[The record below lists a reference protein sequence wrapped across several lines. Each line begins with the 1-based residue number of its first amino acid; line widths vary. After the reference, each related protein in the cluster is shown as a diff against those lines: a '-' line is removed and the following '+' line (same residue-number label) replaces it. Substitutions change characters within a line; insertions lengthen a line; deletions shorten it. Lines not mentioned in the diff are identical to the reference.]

1 MKKKERIRKFFM
13 SLIHSVINAPK
24 KISEWIGLGVR
35 APIYMDFQATT
46 PTDPRVVDAM
56 LPYFK
61 ERFGN
66 PHSRTHSYG
75 WNAEKA
81 VESARSKIASLV
93 HADPKEIIFTSGA
106 TESNNIAIKGIARF
120 LKQDMNDKPHIIT
133 TQIEHKSVLD
143 TCRDLEE
150 EGFDVTYLPVNKHGL
165 VSVDDLKKAITPQTV
180 LASIMA
186 VNNEIGTI
194 APLKEIGQVC
204 KENNV
209 FFHTDA
215 AQAVGKIPINVKD
228 MNISLM
234 SISGHKIY
242 GPMGIGALYVTRDRP
257 RPRIQPIF
265 SGGGQER
272 GMRSGTLPTPLIVG
286 LGKACEIAEKE
297 MEKDTKKIQTL
308 SNQLLQGI
316 MKEIPDIK
324 RNGGVHVYPGCVNIS
339 FPYVE
344 GESLIMAL
352 PSLAISSGSAC
363 TSASLEPSYV
373 LKSLGVNDDL
383 AHSSLRFGIGRF
395 TTKSDIKK
403 VIKEV
408 VQKVKKLRELSPL
421 FEMAQEGID
430 LSTINWNAH

>member
-1 MKKKERIRKFFM
+1 M
-13 SLIHSVINAPK
+13 SLIHSLIRAPR
-24 KISEWIGLGVR
+24 KISEWIGLG
-35 APIYMDFQATT
+35 ASTPIYMDFQATT
-46 PTDPRVVDAM
+46 PTDPRVVSAM
-56 LPYFK
+56 IPYFK
-61 ERFGN
+61 EKFGN
-66 PHSRTHSYG
+66 SHSRTHQFG
-75 WNAEKA
+75 WNAERA
-81 VESARSKIASLV
+81 VEDAREKVASII
-93 HADPKEIIFTSGA
+93 HADAKEIIFTSGA

-120 LKQDMNDKPHIIT
+120 LKQDMSEKPHIIT
-133 TQIEHKSVLD
+133 TKIEHKSVLE

-150 EGFDVTYLPVNKHGL
+150 EGFDVTYLSVNKNGL
-165 VSVDDLKKAITPQTV
+165 INIEDLKAAIRPQTV
-180 LASIMA
+180 LASIIA

-194 APLKEIGQVC
+194 SPLKEIGKIC

-215 AQAVGKIPINVKD
+215 AQAVGKIPIDVKD

-257 RPRIQPIF
+257 RPRIQPLF

-272 GMRSGTLPTPLIVG
+272 GMRSGTLPTALVAG
-286 LGKACEIAEKE
+286 LGKACEIAQRD
-297 MEKDTKKIQTL
+297 MEKDNKKIKEL
-308 SNQLLQGI
+308 SQQLIKGLI
-316 MKEIPDIK
+316 KEIPDIK
-324 RNGGVHVYPGCVNIS
+324 RNGDVSGYPGCINIS

-352 PSLAISSGSAC
+352 PNIAISSGSAC

-373 LKSLGVNDDL
+373 LKSLGVEDDL

-395 TTKSDIKK
+395 TTKSDIKS

-408 VQKVKKLRELSPL
+408 VKKVKKLRELSPL

-430 LSTINWNAH
+430 LNTINWNAH

>member
-1 MKKKERIRKFFM
+1 M
-13 SLIHSVINAPK
+13 SLIQSIGAVPK
-24 KISEWIGLGVR
+24 KISGWLGMGVKG
-35 APIYMDFQATT
+35 PIYMDLQATT
-46 PTDPRVVDAM
+46 PMDPKVLQTM

-61 ERFGN
+61 EKFGN
-66 PHSRTHSYG
+66 PHSKTHEFG
-75 WNAEKA
+75 WNAENA
-81 VESARSKIASLV
+81 VENARKSVAELIN
-93 HADPKEIIFTSGA
+93 ADPKEVIFTSGA
-106 TESNNIAIKGIARF
+106 TESNNIAIKGIARY
-120 LKQDMNDKPHIIT
+120 LKQDMSNKPHIIT
-133 TQIEHKSVLD
+133 SQVEHKSVID

-150 EGFDVTYLPVNKHGL
+150 EGFDVTYLPVNKNG
-165 VSVDDLKKAITPQTV
+165 SICVDDLKKAIRPETI
-180 LASIMA
+180 LATIIA

-194 APLKEIGQVC
+194 SPLKEIGKIC

-215 AQAVGKIPINVKD
+215 AQAAGKIPIDVKE
-228 MNISLM
+228 MNISLL

-257 RPRIQPIF
+257 RPRIQPLF

-272 GMRSGTLPTPLIVG
+272 GMRSGTLPTPLIAG
-286 LGKACEIAEKE
+286 LGKACEISNER
-297 MEKDTKKIQTL
+297 MEKDTEHIRKL
-308 SNQLLQGI
+308 SKYLIDGLK
-316 MKEIPDIK
+316 KEIPDIK
-324 RNGGVHVYPGCVNIS
+324 LNGGGNVYPGCINIS

-352 PSLAISSGSAC
+352 PNIAVSSGSAC

-373 LKSLGVNDDL
+373 LKALGVEEDL

-395 TTKSDIKK
+395 TTKSQIKS
-403 VIKEV
+403 VIKQV
-408 VQKVKKLRELSPL
+408 VKKVKKLRELSPL

>member
-1 MKKKERIRKFFM
+1 M
-13 SLIHSVINAPK
+13 SLIHSLIRAPR
-24 KISEWIGLGVR
+24 KISEWIGLG
-35 APIYMDFQATT
+35 ASTPIYMDFQATT
-46 PTDPRVVDAM
+46 PTDPRVVSAM
-56 LPYFK
+56 VPYFK
-61 ERFGN
+61 EKFGN
-66 PHSRTHSYG
+66 SHSRTHQFG
-75 WNAEKA
+75 WNAERA
-81 VESARSKIASLV
+81 VEDAREKVASII
-93 HADPKEIIFTSGA
+93 HADAKEIIFTSGA

-120 LKQDMNDKPHIIT
+120 LKQDMSEKPHIIT
-133 TQIEHKSVLD
+133 TKIEHKSVLE

-150 EGFDVTYLPVNKHGL
+150 EGFDVTYLSVNKNGL
-165 VSVDDLKKAITPQTV
+165 INIEDLKAAIRPQTV
-180 LASIMA
+180 LASIIA

-194 APLKEIGQVC
+194 SPLKEIGKIC

-215 AQAVGKIPINVKD
+215 AQAVGKIPIDVKD

-257 RPRIQPIF
+257 RPRIQPLF

-272 GMRSGTLPTPLIVG
+272 GMRSGTLPTALVAG
-286 LGKACEIAEKE
+286 LGKACEIAQSD
-297 MEKDTKKIQTL
+297 MEKDNKKIKEL
-308 SNQLLQGI
+308 SQQLIKGLI
-316 MKEIPDIK
+316 KEIPDIK
-324 RNGGVHVYPGCVNIS
+324 RNGDVSGYPGCINIS

-352 PSLAISSGSAC
+352 PNIAISSGSAC

-373 LKSLGVNDDL
+373 LKSLGVEDDL

-395 TTKSDIKK
+395 TTKSDIKS
-403 VIKEV
+403 VVKEV
-408 VQKVKKLRELSPL
+408 VKKVKKLRELSPL

-430 LSTINWNAH
+430 LNTINWNAH

>member
-1 MKKKERIRKFFM
+1 M
-13 SLIHSVINAPK
+13 SLIHSIAKAPK
-24 KISEWIGLGVR
+24 KITEWLGMGAK
-35 APIYMDFQATT
+35 APIYMDLQATT
-46 PTDPRVVDAM
+46 PTDPRVLSAM
-56 LPYFK
+56 LPYFNEK
-61 ERFGN
+61 FGN
-66 PHSRTHSYG
+66 PHSRTHEFG

-81 VESARSKIASLV
+81 VETSRGKIASLIN
-93 HADPKEIIFTSGA
+93 ADAKEIVFTSGA
-106 TESNNIAIKGIARF
+106 TESNNIAIKGVARF
-120 LKQDMNDKPHIIT
+120 LKQNMEGKPHIVT
-133 TQIEHKSVLD
+133 SQIEHKSVID

-150 EGFDVTYLPVNKHGL
+150 EGFDVTYLPVNKNGTI
-165 VSVDDLKKAITPQTV
+165 SVEELRKAIRPETV
-180 LASIMA
+180 LASIIA
-186 VNNEIGTI
+186 VNNEIGSI
-194 APLKEIGQVC
+194 APLKEIGKVC

-215 AQAVGKIPINVKD
+215 AQAVGKIPIDVRD

-242 GPMGIGALYVTRDRP
+242 GPMGIGALYVTKERP
-257 RPRIQPIF
+257 RPRIQPLF

-286 LGKACEIAEKE
+286 LGKACEIAQNQ
-297 MEKDTKKIQTL
+297 MEKDTKKIEKL
-308 SNQLLQGI
+308 SKQLLDGLS
-316 MKEIPDIK
+316 KEIPDIK
-324 RNGGVHVYPGCVNIS
+324 RNGGQNVYPGCVNIS

-352 PSLAISSGSAC
+352 PNIAVSSGSAC

-373 LKSLGVNDDL
+373 LKALGVEEDL

-395 TTKSDIKK
+395 TTKKDIKA
-403 VIKEV
+403 V
-408 VQKVKKLRELSPL
+408 VKQVVSKVKKLRELSPL

>member
-1 MKKKERIRKFFM
+1 M
-13 SLIHSVINAPK
+13 SLIHSLIRAPR
-24 KISEWIGLGVR
+24 KISEWIGLG
-35 APIYMDFQATT
+35 ASTPIYMDFQATT
-46 PTDPRVVDAM
+46 PTDPRVVSAM
-56 LPYFK
+56 IPYFK
-61 ERFGN
+61 EKFGN
-66 PHSRTHSYG
+66 SHSRTHQFG
-75 WNAEKA
+75 WNAERA
-81 VESARSKIASLV
+81 VEDAREKVASII
-93 HADPKEIIFTSGA
+93 HADAKEIIFTSGA

-120 LKQDMNDKPHIIT
+120 LKQDMSEKPHIIT
-133 TQIEHKSVLD
+133 TKIEHKSVLE

-150 EGFDVTYLPVNKHGL
+150 EGFDVTYLSVNKNGL
-165 VSVDDLKKAITPQTV
+165 INIEDLKAAIRPQTV
-180 LASIMA
+180 LASIIA

-194 APLKEIGQVC
+194 SPLKEIGKIC

-215 AQAVGKIPINVKD
+215 AQAVGKIPIDVKD

-257 RPRIQPIF
+257 RPRIQPLF

-272 GMRSGTLPTPLIVG
+272 GMRSGTLPTALVAG
-286 LGKACEIAEKE
+286 LGKACEIAQRD
-297 MEKDTKKIQTL
+297 MEKDNKKIKEL
-308 SNQLLQGI
+308 SQQLIKGLI
-316 MKEIPDIK
+316 KEIPDIK
-324 RNGGVHVYPGCVNIS
+324 RNGDVSGYPGCINIS

-352 PSLAISSGSAC
+352 PNIAISSGSAC

-373 LKSLGVNDDL
+373 LKSLGVEDDL

-395 TTKSDIKK
+395 TTKSDIKS
-403 VIKEV
+403 VVKEV
-408 VQKVKKLRELSPL
+408 VKKVKKLRELSPL

-430 LSTINWNAH
+430 LNTINWNAH